1 MKIISHRAKF
11 NGSFLSENSF
21 EAINRTL
28 DIGYEVEVDVWGDKE
43 GCLALGHDQP
53 EAKISETYLSNPR
66 IWVHAKNQYAL
77 QVLYGTD
84 INYFY
89 HDKDSFTVTSK
100 GFNWVH
106 INSFS
111 RINNAIYCAFTIEQL
126 NKLKERIQFP
136 MGVCTDLPLEA
147 SEIFRVH

>member
-11 NGSFLSENSF
+11 NGSSLSENSVK
-21 EAINRTL
+21 AINKSL
-28 DIGYEVEVDVWGDKE
+28 DIGYEVEVDVLGNKE
-43 GCLALGHDQP
+43 GYLALGHDKP
-53 EAKISETYLSNPR
+53 EEKISKTYLSNPK

-77 QVLYGTD
+77 EVLHGTD

-89 HDKDSFTVTSK
+89 HDNDSFTVTSK

-111 RINNAIYCAFTIEQL
+111 TINNAIYCAFTIEQL
-126 NKLKERIQFP
+126 NKLQEIIKCP
-136 MGVCTDLPLEA
+136 MGVCTDFPLEA
-147 SEIFRVH
+147 SKIFNVN